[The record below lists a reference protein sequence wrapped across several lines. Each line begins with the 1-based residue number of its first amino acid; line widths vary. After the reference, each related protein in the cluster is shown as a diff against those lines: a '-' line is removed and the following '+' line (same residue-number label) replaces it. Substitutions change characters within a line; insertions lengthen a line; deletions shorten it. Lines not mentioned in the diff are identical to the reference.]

1 MPPQPTPVVI
11 GFAVLLL
18 VGLPI
23 LAAFDARRGA
33 DIAEA
38 AEHRLTLYL
47 SVAGSLIVLAL
58 LTLGAALW
66 QSVPPA
72 ELGWGV
78 GDGRIALLWGLG
90 AAAVGLGLTWLL
102 TAAARAVGLQ
112 ESPVAQLLMPRNAA
126 EQGGFILLS
135 GVAAICEEYVFRGF
149 GLWATTEMTGSPW
162 IGAVLVSISFGLS
175 HGYQKLAG
183 ILRAGTLGML
193 LTLPTIWTGS
203 LFPAIVAHFWI
214 NAAIGLGGWKYLLPR
229 VPVEDDDR

>member
-1 MPPQPTPVVI
+1 MPPQPTPIVI

-58 LTLGAALW
+58 LTLGAAMW

-102 TAAARAVGLQ
+102 TAAARAVGLE
-112 ESPVAQLLMPRNAA
+112 ESPVAQLLMPRNVA

-162 IGAVLVSISFGLS
+162 IGAVLVSISFGLA

-229 VPVEDDDR
+229 VPVEENDS